1 MDKIKRPRPQKT
13 VSPMDTLVK
22 TDQEDLTPTP
32 EQTRRMME
40 QVEEEKRQTRMNK
53 AYDEAAPRSMRLGF
67 ATGGSVS
74 SASSRADGCAQRG
87 KTKGRII

>member
-1 MDKIKRPRPQKT
+1 MDKIKRPRPQRA
-13 VSPMDTLVK
+13 VPPMDAAVR

-67 ATGGSVS
+67 AAGGSVS
-74 SASSRADGCAQRG
+74 SASKRADGCAQRG

>member
-1 MDKIKRPRPQKT
+1 MDKIKKPRPQRT
-13 VSPMDTLVK
+13 VPPMDAAVK

-40 QVEEEKRQTRMNK
+40 QVNEEKQRARMGK
-53 AYDEAAPRSMRLGF
+53 AYEEAAPRSMRLGF

>member
-1 MDKIKRPRPQKT
+1 MDKIKSPRPQKT
-13 VSPMDTLVK
+13 VPPMDTLVK